1 MPRRRLAVLIVLGC
15 FLGTCGPAAA
25 HTTSPPVAAYGFEDT
40 GEPGVAGDS
49 SAFGNTG
56 TVAGGAARVAGR
68 SGSALSFDG
77 VDDLVRIP
85 DAGPLNL
92 ASELTVEAWVAPT
105 ATSGRRSVLFKG
117 RRTDLSYALYAG
129 PKPTGQVSTGGGA
142 GLGEGAGGA
151 LGRRMDAP
159 GRHVRR
165 HHAAAVR
172 RRRPGRRERG
182 AQRAADARRRGPDH
196 RRERRVG
203 RVVRGA
209 HRRRARL

>member
-117 RRTDLSYALYAG
+117 RRTELSYALYAG
-129 PKPTGQVSTGGGA
+129 PKPSGQVSTGGDEA
-142 GLGEGAGGA
+142 
-151 LGRRMDAP
+151 
-159 GRHVRR
+159 
-165 HHAAAVR
+165 R
-172 RRRPGRRERG
+172 RRRRWSSRPTHGRTWPSRTTAPRCGCSSTARRSTRERG
-182 AQRAADARRRGPDH
+182 TQRAADARATGP
-196 RRERRVG
+196 
-203 RVVRGA
+203 
-209 HRRRARL
+209 